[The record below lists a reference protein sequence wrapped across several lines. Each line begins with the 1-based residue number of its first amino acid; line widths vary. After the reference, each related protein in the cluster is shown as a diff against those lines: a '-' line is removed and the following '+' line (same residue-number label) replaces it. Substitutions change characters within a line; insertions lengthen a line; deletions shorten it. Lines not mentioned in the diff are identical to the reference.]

1 MKAKI
6 KATGEVVEIIGA
18 EQNANTG
25 EYKRFLLNVGE
36 SHIRHWFNPNEV
48 ELIGAKW
55 KINFF
60 FTNQNKVPT
69 FEDIPIPRVGE
80 HVHYKGQVYKVT
92 LVEYYLDDKEVDIFT
107 TTDL

>member
-18 EQNANTG
+18 DQDAKTG

-36 SHIRHWFNPNEV
+36 SHIPRWFNPDEV

-60 FTNQNKVPT
+60 LTNQHKVPT

>member
-6 KATGEVVEIIGA
+6 KATGEVAEIIGEDQDA
-18 EQNANTG
+18 KTG
-25 EYKRFLLNVGE
+25 EYKRFLLN
-36 SHIRHWFNPNEV
+36 SHIPRWFNPDEV

-55 KINFF
+55 KINFYLP
-60 FTNQNKVPT
+60 NQNKVPT

-80 HVHYKGQVYKVT
+80 HIHYKRQTYKVT